1 MRRLSYPLLQGQRC
15 FQGPI
20 WPSKGEAVPADRKW
34 EVTRLKVELMKEAS
48 SGRQMAASFHL
59 INLMEKLFSSPPPPE
74 GPMLLIDKRGGQK
87 QQRDMM
93 GRVVQTDVL
102 APHTHMAQQKLLR
115 SL

>member
-1 MRRLSYPLLQGQRC
+1 MNRLSYPLLQGQRC

-74 GPMLLIDKRGGQK
+74 GPTLLIDK
-87 QQRDMM
+87 
-93 GRVVQTDVL
+93 
-102 APHTHMAQQKLLR
+102 
-115 SL
+115 